1 MFLITNI
8 LLYVLL
14 LYECSGYISNQFF
27 SYNSYTIN
35 SRNSNKN
42 NKIYSDFFLLSQFLS
57 HHNSYSYS
65 IRANNIYSNFFIS
78 HHNSYSYSIRT
89 NNIYSNFFIS
99 HQFISHQFI
108 SHPFIS
114 HQFISHPF
122 ISHPFISHQ
131 FISHPFISHQF
142 ISHPFISHPFI
153 SHPFISHPFISHPFI
168 SHSLELKTC
177 NNYLSII
184 DSYSQT
190 KSATIY
196 SISNSNIISNSISN
210 IIIKE
215 SMKMLTMISKSYNNH
230 NSATIYSDSVIML
243 RTIGPTLGPSV
254 KPSINTKEKEESFIA
269 FTTDLSLSNVQ
280 SEYLDLTSQKSI
292 ILAQSL
298 TMNISSDFVTFVSSS
313 VSKLVKINKN
323 SIKPK
328 LTSFN
333 LIVTTK
339 TNIILQGKYS
349 VFLSNPQ
356 SLFTTLSTS
365 MTNLGLFTHNLVTIS
380 LQMNSTAT
388 ASAALSSIY
397 IFNPII
403 QINNTNSSVSV
414 TPTVTLVPSISFT
427 LKPTTSSKNSGKE
440 DYNSSS
446 LIIFVSCISVFV
458 ALSILYIVYLFLKRR
473 YIRFLRRNQDN
484 SNLLDIDKIELK
496 FCC

>member
-35 SRNSNKN
+35 SRNSRNSNKN
-42 NKIYSDFFLLSQFLS
+42 NKIYSDFFILPHS
-57 HHNSYSYS
+57 SYSYS
-65 IRANNIYSNFFIS
+65 IRANNIYSNF
-78 HHNSYSYSIRT
+78 
-89 NNIYSNFFIS
+89 
-99 HQFISHQFI
+99 
-108 SHPFIS
+108 
-114 HQFISHPF
+114 
-122 ISHPFISHQ
+122 
-131 FISHPFISHQF
+131 
-142 ISHPFISHPFI
+142 
-153 SHPFISHPFISHPFI
+153 FISHPFI

-196 SISNSNIISNSISN
+196 SISISNS
-210 IIIKE
+210 IIKE
-215 SMKMLTMISKSYNNH
+215 SMIMLTMISKSYNNH

-243 RTIGPTLGPSV
+243 RTLGPTLGPTIGPSV

-280 SEYLDLTSQKSI
+280 SEYLDLTAQKSI

-313 VSKLVKINKN
+313 VSKLAKINKN

-403 QINNTNSSVSV
+403 QINNTNYSVSV
-414 TPTVTLVPSISFT
+414 TPTFTPTVTLVPSFLFT

-440 DYNSSS
+440 NYNSSS

-473 YIRFLRRNQDN
+473 YMRFLRRNQDN

>member
-27 SYNSYTIN
+27 SYNLDTIN

-42 NKIYSDFFLLSQFLS
+42 SNNKIYSDFFILPHS
-57 HHNSYSYS
+57 
-65 IRANNIYSNFFIS
+65 
-78 HHNSYSYSIRT
+78 SYSIRT
-89 NNIYSNFFIS
+89 NNIYSNFFLS
-99 HQFISHQFI
+99 HQFLSHQFL
-108 SHPFIS
+108 S
-114 HQFISHPF
+114 HQFL
-122 ISHPFISHQ
+122 
-131 FISHPFISHQF
+131 
-142 ISHPFISHPFI
+142 
-153 SHPFISHPFISHPFI
+153 

-196 SISNSNIISNSISN
+196 SISNSNSNSNSIS
-210 IIIKE
+210 KE
-215 SMKMLTMISKSYNNH
+215 SIKMFTMIQSYYSQS
-230 NSATIYSDSVIML
+230 NSATIYSGSVIIL
-243 RTIGPTLGPSV
+243 RTIGPTLKPTL
-254 KPSINTKEKEESFIA
+254 KPTLEPTINPSINTKEKEKEKEKEDSSIS

-280 SEYLDLTSQKSI
+280 SEYLDLTAQKSI
-292 ILAQSL
+292 ILAQAL
-298 TMNISSDFVTFVSSS
+298 TMNISSDFVRFVSSS
-313 VSKLVKINKN
+313 VSKPQNLNKN
-323 SIKPK
+323 NMKIK
-328 LTSFN
+328 LSSYN

-356 SLFTTLSTS
+356 LLFTTLSTS
-365 MTNLGLFTHNLVTIS
+365 MTNLGIFTHNLVTIS
-380 LQMNSTAT
+380 LKMNSTVT

-403 QINNTNSSVSV
+403 QINNTNSSVYV
-414 TPTVTLVPSISFT
+414 TPTVTHMPSFLFT

-440 DYNSSS
+440 NYNNSS
-446 LIIFVSCISVFV
+446 LIIFVSCISVIV

-473 YIRFLRRNQDN
+473 YIRFLRRN
-484 SNLLDIDKIELK
+484 IDKIEIK